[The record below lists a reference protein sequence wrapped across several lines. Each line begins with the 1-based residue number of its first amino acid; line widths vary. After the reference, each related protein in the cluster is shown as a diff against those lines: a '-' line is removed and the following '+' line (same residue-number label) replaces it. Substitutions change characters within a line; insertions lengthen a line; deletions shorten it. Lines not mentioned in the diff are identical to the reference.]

1 MTGDQPLLRRTLAR
15 MDEAWATFSGAARSL
30 RVEELSARIGDGGW
44 TRKQMLAHITAWH
57 EITAQ
62 RLLRVGESGEPSEPP
77 EHEDVVNAR
86 AARGA
91 DGRSTGEVA
100 LSIEDSFVRLRRE
113 VAKLNDEQLAANDG
127 WAVAV
132 IAGNTF
138 DHYAEHLDA
147 LRRSA

>member
-1 MTGDQPLLRRTLAR
+1 MTIDQPLVRRTLAR
-15 MDEAWATFSGAARSL
+15 MDEAWAGFSGAARAL
-30 RVEELSARIGDGGW
+30 QVEQLGARIGDRGW

-62 RLLRVGESGEPSEPP
+62 RLLRFGESGEPSDPADD
-77 EHEDVVNAR
+77 EDVVNAR

-113 VAKLNDEQLAANDG
+113 VAKLTDEQLAANDG

-138 DHYAEHLDA
+138 DHYAEHLDE
-147 LRRSA
+147 LRKPA

>member
-1 MTGDQPLLRRTLAR
+1 
-15 MDEAWATFSGAARSL
+15 MDEAWAAFSGAARAL
-30 RVEELSARIGDGGW
+30 KVEQLSARSADAGW

-57 EITAQ
+57 DLTAQ
-62 RLLRVGESGEPSEPP
+62 RLLRFGETGEPSEPG

-86 AARGA
+86 AARSA

-113 VAKLNDEQLAANDG
+113 VAKLTDEQLAANDG

-138 DHYAEHLDA
+138 DHYAEHFDELKA
-147 LRRSA
+147 